1 MIYQEIAKKET
12 IDSIHEWMVFVLTKI
27 TSYISKEKN
36 KNNTSNIDIVLN
48 FINKHYKDDISVD
61 QIAELVNLNPSYL
74 SRIFKQN
81 VGITIV
87 EYLTRRRLTESKILL
102 TNSNYTIREI
112 AAQIGYNNVNSYIRF
127 FKKYEGITP
136 GEYRKIDNTNMEC

>member
-1 MIYQEIAKKET
+1 MP
-12 IDSIHEWMVFVLTKI
+12 
-27 TSYISKEKN
+27 N
-36 KNNTSNIDIVLN
+36 
-48 FINKHYKDDISVD
+48 
-61 QIAELVNLNPSYL
+61 
-74 SRIFKQN
+74 
-81 VGITIV
+81 TIV